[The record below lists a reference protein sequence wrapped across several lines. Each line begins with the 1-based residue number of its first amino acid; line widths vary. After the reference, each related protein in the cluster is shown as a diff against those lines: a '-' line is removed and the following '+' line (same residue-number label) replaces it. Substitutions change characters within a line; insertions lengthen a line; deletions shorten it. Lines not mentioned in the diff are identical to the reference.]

1 MNWLDLV
8 EQTQHCQRNWDHNR
22 TVDPATVDW
31 LLDIGYTMPTKQ
43 NLDTVQIVAFQD
55 RKQIEHIARSAV
67 DSRLTWKKDLIQNP
81 QMLAPVVFLYF
92 KKMDQEETQRSLHE
106 RSEYKGGT
114 THIEIGL
121 VAGAMALAANSVGM
135 KTGFCRCF
143 GVIEDAEADNP
154 VVQLLKTQRLQN
166 LGVDPRQLQL
176 GLGVGYPL
184 QDRPSH
190 IDNNKGFH
198 LQYIKNPA
206 TKIII

>member
-43 NLDTVQIVAFQD
+43 NLDTVQIVTFRD
-55 RKQIEHIARSAV
+55 RKHIENIARSAV
-67 DSRLTWKKDLIQNP
+67 DSRLTHKKDLIQNP

-106 RSEYKGGT
+106 RSEYRGGT

-143 GVIEDAEADNP
+143 GAIEDAEADNP
-154 VVQLLKTQRLQN
+154 AVQLLKTQRLQN
-166 LGVDPRQLQL
+166 LGVDPQQLQL
-176 GLGVGYPL
+176 GLGV
-184 QDRPSH
+184 
-190 IDNNKGFH
+190 
-198 LQYIKNPA
+198 
-206 TKIII
+206 